1 MALALNLFLDYLE
14 TGKWQTVLWVS
25 LLAILSQTTNPIAF
39 AVVDAAFAGAAFSL
53 WWKNGKIEYRHLL
66 SLSIIAV
73 VQIPLLVYN
82 FLVLNRDPFWSQFTA
97 QNQTLSPPPI
107 FYFWGF
113 APFWLFA
120 LFGIFRAFRE
130 RNSSLLAMTAWV
142 VGGFALAYLPVA
154 IQRRFVLGITLP
166 LAVLA
171 IHGLSRL
178 IKHIPLLLKRENLV
192 YFSYILLASVSSIY
206 LSLGLSLFMQ
216 THPAEKF
223 YPRDLETALVWL
235 AERENAVPNDFVL
248 ADVSTSQL
256 VAQRTQL
263 KVYIGH
269 EMETLQFEDKKLA
282 LELFYTGAS
291 PQNWLAQT
299 EVRWVIYG
307 PYEKKI
313 SSSFAAGSELEM
325 VYQNNSVRIYKV
337 NRQ

>member
-1 MALALNLFLDYLE
+1 LDYLE

-25 LLAILSQTTNPIAF
+25 LLAILSQTTNPISF
-39 AVVDAAFAGAAFSL
+39 AVVDAAFAGAVFSL

-66 SLSIIAV
+66 ALSIIAV

-130 RNSSLLAMTAWV
+130 RNSSLLAMTTWV
-142 VGGFALAYLPVA
+142 IGGFALAYLPVA

-171 IHGLSRL
+171 IHGLGSLLKR
-178 IKHIPLLLKRENLV
+178 IPIFAKRENLI

-206 LSLGLSLFMQ
+206 LSLGLSLFLK
-216 THPAEKF
+216 TLPAEKF
-223 YPRDLETALVWL
+223 YPRDVESALVWL
-235 AERENAVPNDFVL
+235 SQNAAPNDFVL
-248 ADVSTSQL
+248 ADVPTSQL
-256 VAQRTQL
+256 IAQRTQL
-263 KVYIGH
+263 KVYVGH
-269 EMETLQFEDKKLA
+269 EMETLHYEEKKEEM
-282 LELFYTGAS
+282 ELFFDGKM
-291 PQNWLAQT
+291 PDGWLAETQVKWFIADKGDNLNT
-299 EVRWVIYG
+299 SGLEVLYENESVI
-307 PYEKKI
+307 
-313 SSSFAAGSELEM
+313 
-325 VYQNNSVRIYKV
+325 VYRVVGKY
-337 NRQ
+337 